1 MKGNNI
7 ITVAAAAAAAAA
19 AAVAA
24 GHDKGYQR
32 VEAACMAGP

>member
-7 ITVAAAAAAAAA
+7 ITVAAA
-19 AAVAA
+19 

-32 VEAACMAGP
+32 VRAACMAGP